1 MKILSIGSFVFLLSG
16 CFIYSSKDDCIY
28 GLTSTQCFGE
38 VYSSIARYQKP
49 YSLGK
54 TNAVQRRKDIESC
67 GGFFSKDDPIDYG
80 IKGSRDKN
88 GKSILQVV
96 EDFRSCM
103 KNKGYI
109 YFSNAECGRK
119 NSKTDKGICNE

>member
-1 MKILSIGSFVFLLSG
+1 MKRLIVILFLTS
-16 CFIYSSKDDCIY
+16 CYSAKDDCYHGMTTI
-28 GLTSTQCFGE
+28 CNGE
-38 VYSSIARYQKP
+38 VYPSIARYQKP

-103 KNKGYI
+103 KNRGYI